1 MPFNT
6 PDCPTDLP
14 TPRKNQT
21 ARLKGNYFRQIGS
34 SLHIN
39 FLLLGMDAMV
49 KSLFPHFFL
58 SLVLVVGACTTAQSL
73 GQEAS
78 LTSPDSDQA
87 RSASTTSPPAGNG
100 LNLDMKLEDLAKQDV
115 LVPGLSTPVTT
126 VERQPSTIGRTPA
139 AVFVITPEMIRR
151 SGARSVPDVLRMAPG
166 VDVARINAFTWAISI
181 RGFNSRYASKLL
193 VQIDGRIVYNTQFGG
208 VYWSQQDVVLE
219 DVERIEVI
227 RGPGT
232 TMWGS
237 NAVNGVINI
246 ITKKAGDTQ
255 GALVQS
261 GGGGQEQ
268 QDFNTFRY
276 GSGNGCGLNW
286 RVYGQQFD
294 RDAGWSPNPALAN
307 DAWHMQHGGFRL
319 DYAPNDV
326 DTLTL
331 QGDLIN
337 SYAAIF

>member
-1 MPFNT
+1 M
-6 PDCPTDLP
+6 LS
-14 TPRKNQT
+14 
-21 ARLKGNYFRQIGS
+21 RLRQFV
-34 SLHIN
+34 LV
-39 FLLLGMDAMV
+39 LLLLLIAAQ
-49 KSLFPHFFL
+49 KH
-58 SLVLVVGACTTAQSL
+58 VVIAQDTQPMPPPSDGAA
-73 GQEAS
+73 G
-78 LTSPDSDQA
+78 SPA
-87 RSASTTSPPAGNG
+87 TGGG

-139 AVFVITPEMIRR
+139 AVFVITPEMIQR

-166 VDVARINAFTWAISI
+166 VGVARINTFTWAISI
-181 RGFNSRYASKLL
+181 RGFNSRYASKML
-193 VQIDGRIVYNTQFGG
+193 VQIDGRD

-255 GALVQS
+255 GTLVQS
-261 GGGGQEQ
+261 GGGGQDQ

-276 GSGNGCGLNW
+276 GGSNGRGLNW
-286 RVYGQQFD
+286 RVWGQQFD
-294 RDAGWSPNPALAN
+294 RSSGWNSDPALAN
-307 DAWHMQHGGFRL
+307 DAWNMQHGGFRL
-319 DYAPNDV
+319 DYTPDDV
-326 DTLTL
+326 DTRYPRRT
-331 QGDLIN
+331 DTD
-337 SYAAIF
+337 